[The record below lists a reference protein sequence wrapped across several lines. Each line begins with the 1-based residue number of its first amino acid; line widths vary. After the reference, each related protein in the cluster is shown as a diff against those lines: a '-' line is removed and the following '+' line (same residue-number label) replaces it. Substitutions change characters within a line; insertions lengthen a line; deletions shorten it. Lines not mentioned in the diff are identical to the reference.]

1 MVSAQHQRMWRVLSE
16 SRAEWVRI
24 LFGTVAMLGAT
35 ALELAI
41 VDQIRNVVVELKT
54 CSTINN
60 RSLGNHNTDDDTSS
74 SDNSITDCG
83 RSILKVVVMMCAAA
97 IGRGVSGVLINIAGQ
112 RIVTRLKGMLQEL
125 TT

>member
-41 VDQIRNVVVELKT
+41 VDQIRNVVVELET
-54 CSTINN
+54 NN

-112 RIVTRLKGMLQEL
+112 RIVTRLKGM
-125 TT
+125 

>member
-41 VDQIRNVVVELKT
+41 VDQIRNVVVELET
-54 CSTINN
+54 CS
-60 RSLGNHNTDDDTSS
+60 HNTDDDTSS

-112 RIVTRLKGMLQEL
+112 RIVTRLKGM
-125 TT
+125 

>member
-1 MVSAQHQRMWRVLSE
+1 
-16 SRAEWVRI
+16 
-24 LFGTVAMLGAT
+24 MLGAT

-41 VDQIRNVVVELKT
+41 VDQIRNVVVELET
-54 CSTINN
+54 CST

-112 RIVTRLKGMLQEL
+112 RIVTRLKGM
-125 TT
+125 